1 MISSICQGF
10 FNLKKRNKTIAAT
23 KKIPIENKIFLNA
36 KKVKTLIEIKLTRTF
51 PTDWTGL
58 DPPCQ
63 GVQLSLLGLL
73 AKIKV

>member
-1 MISSICQGF
+1 M
-10 FNLKKRNKTIAAT
+10 
-23 KKIPIENKIFLNA
+23 NA

-58 DPPCQ
+58 DPPYQ
-63 GVQLSLLGLL
+63 GVQVSLLGLL